1 LNTQTIKKRNDSGP
15 GILYIVAT
23 PIGNLEDITFRA
35 VRILKE
41 VDLIAAEDTRQTG
54 KILNAYGIDTPLTS
68 LFDHNEAVKSGALMK
83 KLAEGV
89 NIAYVSD
96 AGTPG
101 VSDPGYLL
109 VHEALS
115 RQYRVVPIPGAS
127 AVITA
132 LCASG
137 LPMDRFVFQGF
148 LPQKSEKRRTMLAG
162 IKDEAMTSVF
172 YESPKRL
179 PAALRD
185 ISDVLGNRQIVI
197 ARELTKVFEEMIRGT
212 VDDVIAILS
221 DRFVKGEITLLIAG
235 RDKSPVQYSDREIRD
250 RITALENTGELSARD
265 LADRLSEE
273 LGISRRSVYQ
283 RIVKA
288 DK

>member
-1 LNTQTIKKRNDSGP
+1 MRTMKELKNGEP
-15 GILYIVAT
+15 GTLYIVAT
-23 PIGNLEDITFRA
+23 PIGNLEDMTFRA

-41 VDLIAAEDTRQTG
+41 VKLIAAEDTRQTR
-54 KILNAYGIDTPLTS
+54 KLLHAYGIDTPLTS
-68 LFDHNEAVKSGALMK
+68 LYDHNEAVKSGVIMK
-83 KLAEGV
+83 KLAEGADV
-89 NIAYVSD
+89 AYVSD

-148 LPQKSEKRRTMLAG
+148 LPQKPEKRRAMLSS

-179 PAALRD
+179 TAALRD
-185 ISDVLGNRQIVI
+185 ISDILGSRQAVV
-197 ARELTKVFEEMIRGT
+197 AREMTKLFEEMIRGS
-212 VDDVIAILS
+212 VDEIIAVLA
-221 DRFVKGEITLLIAG
+221 DRVVKGEITLLIAG
-235 RDKSPVQYSDREIRD
+235 REKSPALYSDREIRE
-250 RITALENTGELSARD
+250 RIAMLQKTGEFSVRD
-265 LADRLSEE
+265 LADRLTRE
-273 LGISRRSVYQ
+273 LGISKRSVYQ
-283 RIVKA
+283 QIVKA
-288 DK
+288 GK